1 MKWYESVEGEPGIT
15 TETLAALRIKADEY
29 RARGIPLLGCL
40 MMDEMAIRQ
49 QVEWNHHQKHMD
61 GSINHGSMVEGK
73 ESDLQDHITP
83 AKEALVFM
91 VTGIQEQWKV
101 PVAYFLSSGL
111 TASEKANIV
120 QMMLQALSEAGVQIV
135 ALTFDGTSTNIAMAN
150 NLGCNL
156 KPDDPSFSTSFRH
169 PCEDRNVYVLLDA
182 CHMLK
187 LVRNTFASQ
196 GTLTTDTGEVRWDF
210 VEMLHNKQKLH
221 GQKLAPKLTEK
232 HVKFENTKMRV
243 NLAAQVLSNSVA
255 EALQTLKALDDSFAG
270 ADATIEFIS
279 FFNDL
284 FDYFNS
290 MSVDDEGMKRPLGKD
305 NFHDEI
311 FEAAENYIRSIRNA
325 AGVSILR
332 TQQKTGYLGFIIL
345 MRSFRALF
353 KEFVATPTDDEC
365 GNVLTHLFT
374 YRFSQDHLESFFG
387 AIRAKGGCNNN
398 PNSVQFR
405 ACYKRMIH
413 NNDITASAKANC
425 KEFDQTKLLLGRQE
439 QATTSSSKNT
449 SRALE
454 TDVAFEDTKNR
465 LMEAVSPSV
474 FSTDDF
480 LDECVSRDAL
490 DVQHRLL
497 QKLNFKHSITDLL
510 MEEVVDGSSVCGSVT
525 IICKVADLA
534 FTGLVNGKTN
544 FNVGKYYALLAN
556 TIFLRLQNEQTPI
569 LPGLPNQIDENCK
582 ERPRESIMKLII
594 GVYLDI
600 RSKRYSKSIIPP
612 KEYKRNVSNKVILF
626 LGQ

>member
-1 MKWYESVEGEPGIT
+1 
-15 TETLAALRIKADEY
+15 
-29 RARGIPLLGCL
+29 
-40 MMDEMAIRQ
+40 
-49 QVEWNHHQKHMD
+49 MD

-232 HVKFENTKMRV
+232 HVKFENTKRRV

-353 KEFVATPTDDEC
+353 KD
-365 GNVLTHLFT
+365 
-374 YRFSQDHLESFFG
+374 
-387 AIRAKGGCNNN
+387 
-398 PNSVQFR
+398 
-405 ACYKRMIH
+405 
-413 NNDITASAKANC
+413 
-425 KEFDQTKLLLGRQE
+425 
-439 QATTSSSKNT
+439 KNT